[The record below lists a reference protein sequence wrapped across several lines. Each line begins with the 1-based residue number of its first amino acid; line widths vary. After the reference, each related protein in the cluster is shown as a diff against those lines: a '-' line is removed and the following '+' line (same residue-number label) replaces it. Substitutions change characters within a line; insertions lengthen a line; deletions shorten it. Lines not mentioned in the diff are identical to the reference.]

1 MVDKRTIRI
10 TYVNLIKQPSNI
22 KPPERSETMN
32 ELKVYI
38 DGEYYPKSQAKISVY
53 DHGFLYGDGVFEG
66 IREYNGVVFKLK
78 EHIDRLYRSA
88 HAIMLQI
95 PISKEKM
102 SNAVVETI
110 RKNKM
115 KDSYIRL
122 IVSRG
127 IGDLGLDPQKC
138 PKPTIIIITDT
149 IKLHDGVAKTKGIT
163 TLVSWVRRNPI
174 DGASHEVKS
183 LNYLNSIMAK
193 IEANISGVDEA
204 ICLTPTGYVA
214 EGVGE
219 NIFLVKD
226 GQVFT
231 PPTSTGALSGI
242 TSKVVVKLAEKLGY
256 KTIVANLTLFQLFN
270 ADELFFTGT
279 AAEIVPIRE
288 VNGRQIAD
296 GAAGPVTKKLMTEF
310 QKVTRDPTQGV
321 AVH

>member
-1 MVDKRTIRI
+1 
-10 TYVNLIKQPSNI
+10 
-22 KPPERSETMN
+22 MN

-66 IREYNGVVFKLK
+66 IREYNGLVFKLK

-95 PISKEKM
+95 PISKEEM

-149 IKLHDGVAKTKGIT
+149 IQIRSGNAKETGIT
-163 TLVSWVRRNPI
+163 TMFSWVRRNSV
-174 DGASHEVKS
+174 DATTHEIKS

-193 IEANISGVDEA
+193 IEANACGVDEA
-204 ICLTPTGYVA
+204 ICLENNGYIA

-219 NIFLVKD
+219 NVFVVKN
-226 GQVFT
+226 GEIFT
-231 PPTSTGALSGI
+231 PPTSTGALAGI
-242 TSKVVVKLAEKLGY
+242 TAEVVSELCNKLGI
-256 KTIVANLTLFQLFN
+256 KLTIANLTPFMLFT
-270 ADELFFTGT
+270 ADEAFFTGT
-279 AAEIVPIRE
+279 AMEMVPIRE
-288 VNGRQIAD
+288 VNKRQIGNGKPGD
-296 GAAGPVTKKLMTEF
+296 ITTKLMMEF
-310 QKVTRDPTQGV
+310 QEVIEDPKNGTRI
-321 AVH
+321 